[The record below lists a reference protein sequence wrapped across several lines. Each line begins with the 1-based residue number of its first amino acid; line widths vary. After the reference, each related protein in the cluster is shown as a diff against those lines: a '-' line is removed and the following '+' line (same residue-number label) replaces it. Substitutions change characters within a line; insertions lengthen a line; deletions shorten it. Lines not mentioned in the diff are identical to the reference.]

1 MPHFLACI
9 RPDHPTP
16 SLLFGQIIT
25 ELHRSRH
32 DREFAVDFPD
42 YDLKRRAGQ
51 LGLTLA
57 VHTNEGADSEYFR
70 QIVESKFGDAVDCL
84 TGAMAP
90 GEYRIVKGLRPLKNR
105 AYAKE
110 LTLAHLR
117 AKGVKHIDESLVKKR
132 EFYDLPYVLIS
143 SKGNGKVYPRF
154 VQVETVRTPVEVADG
169 KGFSTLGFSMGA
181 ALPLV
186 RK

>member
-1 MPHFLACI
+1 MHHFLACI

-16 SLLFGQIIT
+16 SLLLGQIIT

-42 YDLKRRAGQ
+42 YDLKRRVDQ
-51 LGLTLA
+51 LGLMLA
-57 VHTNEGADSEYFR
+57 VHTSAGDDSEYFR
-70 QIVESKFGDAVDCL
+70 QIVESKFGDAVDCM
-84 TGAMAP
+84 TGAVAP
-90 GEYRIVKGLRPLKNR
+90 GEYRIVNGLRPLKNR
-105 AYAKE
+105 AYTKE

-117 AKGVKHIDESLVKKR
+117 AKGVKDIDESLVKKR

-143 SKGNGKVYPRF
+143 SKGNGRAYPRF
-154 VQVETVRTPVEVADG
+154 VQVKTVTTPIEAEEG
-169 KGFSTLGFSMGA
+169 NGFSTLGFSMGA